1 MSALLEVEN
10 LSKNFV
16 TRSGLFK
23 RRVQQAVKPVSFTL
37 EAGQTIGAPRLRHA
51 LQTDSDDFPRSQ
63 YLIESTYSNRAYFG
77 RSTQAKHQHAT
88 RSTPKAC

>member
-23 RRVQQAVKPVSFTL
+23 REVQQAVKPVGL
-37 EAGQTIGAPRLRHA
+37 H
-51 LQTDSDDFPRSQ
+51 
-63 YLIESTYSNRAYFG
+63 
-77 RSTQAKHQHAT
+77 
-88 RSTPKAC
+88 

>member
-37 EAGQTIGAPRLRHA
+37 EAGQTIGFIG
-51 LQTDSDDFPRSQ
+51 QNGSGK
-63 YLIESTYSNRAYFG
+63 STLARILAWWNRP
-77 RSTQAKHQHAT
+77 QAKFV
-88 RSTPKAC
+88 STVSDSSTEITPRAAN